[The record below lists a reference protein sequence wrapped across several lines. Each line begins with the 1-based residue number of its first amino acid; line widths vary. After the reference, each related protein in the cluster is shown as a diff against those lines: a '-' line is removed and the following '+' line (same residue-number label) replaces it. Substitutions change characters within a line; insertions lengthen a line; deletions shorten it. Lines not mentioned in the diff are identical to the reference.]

1 MNALTLHRSS
11 QNIFSFRLAA
21 QFICAKTK
29 MSDET
34 DRAGHYPHDAGQT
47 KLNCDLL
54 RGRVLSFWWISGRE
68 KCALAFCS

>member
-21 QFICAKTK
+21 QFIRAKTK

-34 DRAGHYPHDAGQT
+34 DRAGHYPPRRRADEI
-47 KLNCDLL
+47 KL
-54 RGRVLSFWWISGRE
+54 
-68 KCALAFCS
+68 